1 MSIFDSFE
9 RKHDYLVCVDSD
21 GCVMDTMNCKHFHC
35 FGPCMVTEWGL
46 EEWKEEILDRWNV
59 INLFSM
65 TRGINRFKGL
75 AMALGEIDKQYKPI
89 TGIAALQH
97 WADTAPALSNDAVA
111 KMAAEATDA
120 DAKLVFEKAL
130 SWSKAVNTAIVKLD
144 ESLKVPYNGAKEGL
158 AAAHTFADVAMVSS
172 ANRDAVEEEWGKFG
186 LLEHTDIVLAQDVG
200 SKAACIKEMLKFGY
214 DVNKVVM
221 IGDAPGDCDAAE
233 KNGVHYY
240 PILVNHEKESWDEA
254 IAVAFGKLMG
264 RSQTFIGAV
273 VGNLQCFIQLH
284 NGSVDCLGPVQSLG
298 QHQLGIGVF
307 RSGRSLGSTVVGQSR
322 SGISPV
328 DQCIHT
334 GNFGI
339 LAVDLLQCHGQS
351 LETVDA
357 AGHGEQVDDIPAVQ
371 NLILPLFQAPLGD
384 HTGTEAVKMLAI
396 HGVHDA
402 AVRVYTDQVVVLSFK
417 GIKNRH
423 SYTFPAITY
432 GYRTC
437 RSMRRWGQ
445 CP

>member
-1 MSIFDSFE
+1 MSIFDTFV

-75 AMALGEIDKQYKPI
+75 AMALGEINEKYQPI

-111 KMAAEATDA
+111 KAAADATDA

-130 SWSKAVNTAIVKLD
+130 SWSKAVNAAIVELD
-144 ESLKVPYNGAKEGL
+144 EALKVPYDGAKEGL

-186 LLEHTDIVLAQDVG
+186 LLEHTDIVLAQDIG

-214 DVNKVVM
+214 DLDKVVM
-221 IGDAPGDCDAAE
+221 VGDAPGDCDAAE

-240 PILVNHEKESWDEA
+240 PILVNHEKESWEEA
-254 IAVAFGKLMG
+254 IAVAFSKLQSG
-264 RSQTFIGAV
+264 EYAAYGAAKKQEFLR
-273 VGNLQCFIQLH
+273 NL
-284 NGSVDCLGPVQSLG
+284 GG
-298 QHQLGIGVF
+298 
-307 RSGRSLGSTVVGQSR
+307 
-322 SGISPV
+322 
-328 DQCIHT
+328 
-334 GNFGI
+334 
-339 LAVDLLQCHGQS
+339 
-351 LETVDA
+351 
-357 AGHGEQVDDIPAVQ
+357 
-371 NLILPLFQAPLGD
+371 
-384 HTGTEAVKMLAI
+384 
-396 HGVHDA
+396 
-402 AVRVYTDQVVVLSFK
+402 
-417 GIKNRH
+417 
-423 SYTFPAITY
+423 
-432 GYRTC
+432 
-437 RSMRRWGQ
+437 
-445 CP
+445 

>member
-1 MSIFDSFE
+1 MSIFDSFG

-46 EEWKEEILDRWNV
+46 EEWKDAILERWNV

-75 AMALGEIDKQYKPI
+75 AMALGEINQQYKPI
-89 TGIAALQH
+89 VGIQALQH

-111 KMAAEATDA
+111 KAAANATEP

-130 SWSKAVNTAIVKLD
+130 SWSKAVNAAIVKLD
-144 ESLKVPYNGAKEGL
+144 ESLKVPYHGAKEGL

-200 SKAACIKEMLKFGY
+200 SKAACIREMLKFGY
-214 DVNKVVM
+214 DADKVVM

-254 IAVAFGKLMG
+254 IAVAFAKLQSG
-264 RSQTFIGAV
+264 TYESYGAEKKQEFLR
-273 VGNLQCFIQLH
+273 NL
-284 NGSVDCLGPVQSLG
+284 GG
-298 QHQLGIGVF
+298 
-307 RSGRSLGSTVVGQSR
+307 
-322 SGISPV
+322 
-328 DQCIHT
+328 
-334 GNFGI
+334 
-339 LAVDLLQCHGQS
+339 
-351 LETVDA
+351 
-357 AGHGEQVDDIPAVQ
+357 
-371 NLILPLFQAPLGD
+371 
-384 HTGTEAVKMLAI
+384 
-396 HGVHDA
+396 
-402 AVRVYTDQVVVLSFK
+402 
-417 GIKNRH
+417 
-423 SYTFPAITY
+423 
-432 GYRTC
+432 
-437 RSMRRWGQ
+437 
-445 CP
+445 